1 MCGIFGIALADS
13 QIAREL
19 FEQSLSLIHHRGPD
33 FTGINYDDVSNV
45 GLGHKRLSIVDLTEL
60 GSQPMSSD
68 NLSYEI
74 IFNGEIYNFKE
85 LKKELISLGYSF
97 KSQSDTEVLLNSYVE
112 WGPNSVSRLKG
123 MFSLAIFDKRKKT
136 IFLSRDRVGE
146 KPLFYSLYKNNF
158 FFCSEIKPIL
168 NYEKQLNKIDPY
180 SFSYLFEHGFTKGD
194 RSIFKNIHKLT
205 PGNSLEFDLVNRSYK
220 IINYWSITKQ
230 IQSKL
235 SNTPVCSEEKLVNK
249 LEARLE
255 SAVKSQLYADVP
267 IGIMLS
273 GGLDSSL
280 ITAIAS
286 RFKKNINTFTVTFPG
301 HGRFDESNH
310 ARLIAEKYNTN
321 HFQVE
326 AKEINPEIIEKLAYF
341 FDDPIFDSSMIP
353 TYLVTK
359 EISSNFKVALSGDGG
374 DELFGGYN
382 HYNRL
387 LKLRSFSAFIPL
399 SMRKYINNLAQN
411 FMPIG
416 SRGRKTIELFS
427 TNFHTSFPNTNEF
440 FSTKEQKYFFRNEF
454 FDVSKYNNENNY
466 IDGFDYPLGAMLHD
480 FKNYLPD
487 DLLVKVDRASMA
499 NSIEV
504 RAPFLDKDLVE
515 FAFTEVPSSLKV
527 SNQNKKILLKKL
539 ALKILPSTFSIDRK
553 QGFSIPLGNF
563 LLEKKWIE
571 YFSQIISDADPS
583 LINQSKC
590 IELLEDRARIYQ
602 NAGRLFGLVFY
613 INWMKKINASF

>member
-1 MCGIFGIALADS
+1 MCGIFGIALANS
-13 QIAREL
+13 QISREL
-19 FEQSLSLIHHRGPD
+19 FEQSLNLIHHRGPD
-33 FTGINYDDVSNV
+33 STGIKHDDIINVS
-45 GLGHKRLSIVDLTEL
+45 LGHKRLSIVDLTKM
-60 GSQPMSSD
+60 GSQPMSSAD
-68 NLSYEI
+68 LSNEI
-74 IFNGEIYNFKE
+74 IFNGEIYNFRE
-85 LKKELISLGYSF
+85 LKLQLTSLGYSF
-97 KSQSDTEVLLNSYVE
+97 KSQTDTEVLLYSYEE
-112 WGPNSVSRLKG
+112 WGLHCVSRLKG
-123 MFSLAIFDKRKKT
+123 MFSLAIFDRKKKT
-136 IFLSRDRVGE
+136 IFLARDRVGE

-158 FFCSEIKPIL
+158 FFSSEIKPIL
-168 NYEKQLNKIDPY
+168 NYEKQLNKIDPC

-194 RSIFKNIHKLT
+194 RSIFKNIHKLL
-205 PGNSLEFDLVNRSYK
+205 PGHSLEFDLVNRSYK
-220 IINYWSITKQ
+220 IINYWSIAKQ
-230 IQSKL
+230 IKSKIL
-235 SNTPVCSEEKLVNK
+235 NAPVCSEEKLVNK

-267 IGIMLS
+267 IGVMLS

-286 RFKKNINTFTVTFPG
+286 RFKKNLNTFTVTFPG

-310 ARLIAEKYNTN
+310 ARLIAEKFNTN

-326 AKEINPEIIEKLAYF
+326 AKEINPEIIERLAYF

-353 TYLVTK
+353 TYLVSK

-387 LKLRSFSAFIPL
+387 LKLRAFSTFVPL

-427 TNFHTSFPNTNEF
+427 TNFHTSYPNMDEF

-454 FDVSKYNNENNY
+454 FDESKYNNENNY
-466 IDGFDYPLGAMLHD
+466 LDVFDYPLRAMLHD

-527 SNQNKKILLKKL
+527 TNQNQKILLKKL

-571 YFSQIISDADPS
+571 YFSQTISDADPS
-583 LINQSKC
+583 LINQPKC
-590 IELLEDRARIYQ
+590 IELLEDRGRIHQ

-613 INWMKKINASF
+613 INWMKKTNASF

>member
-1 MCGIFGIALADS
+1 MCGIFGIALANS
-13 QIAREL
+13 QISREL
-19 FEQSLSLIHHRGPD
+19 FEQSLNLIHHRGPD
-33 FTGINYDDVSNV
+33 STGIKHDDIINVS
-45 GLGHKRLSIVDLTEL
+45 LGHKRLSIVDLTKM
-60 GSQPMSSD
+60 GSQPMSSAD
-68 NLSYEI
+68 LSNEI
-74 IFNGEIYNFKE
+74 IFNGEIYNFRE
-85 LKKELISLGYSF
+85 LKLQLTSLGYSF
-97 KSQSDTEVLLNSYVE
+97 KSQTDTEVLLYSYEE
-112 WGPNSVSRLKG
+112 WGLHCVSRLKG
-123 MFSLAIFDKRKKT
+123 MFSLAIFDRKKKT
-136 IFLSRDRVGE
+136 IFLARDRVGE

-158 FFCSEIKPIL
+158 FFSSEIKPIL
-168 NYEKQLNKIDPY
+168 NYEKQLNKIDPC

-194 RSIFKNIHKLT
+194 RSIFKNIHKLL
-205 PGNSLEFDLVNRSYK
+205 PGHSLEFDLVNRSYK
-220 IINYWSITKQ
+220 IINYWSIAKQ
-230 IQSKL
+230 IKSKIL
-235 SNTPVCSEEKLVNK
+235 NAPVCSEEKLVNK

-267 IGIMLS
+267 IGVMLS

-286 RFKKNINTFTVTFPG
+286 RFKKNLNTFTVTFPG

-310 ARLIAEKYNTN
+310 ARLIAEKFNTN

-326 AKEINPEIIEKLAYF
+326 AKEINPEIIERLAYF

-353 TYLVTK
+353 TYLVSK

-387 LKLRSFSAFIPL
+387 LKLRAFSTFVPL

-427 TNFHTSFPNTNEF
+427 TNFHTSYPNMDEF
-440 FSTKEQKYFFRNEF
+440 FSTKEQKYFFKNKF
-454 FDVSKYNNENNY
+454 FDESKYNNENNY
-466 IDGFDYPLGAMLHD
+466 LDVFDYPLRAMLHD

-527 SNQNKKILLKKL
+527 TNQNQKILLKKL

-563 LLEKKWIE
+563 LLEKKM
-571 YFSQIISDADPS
+571 D
-583 LINQSKC
+583 
-590 IELLEDRARIYQ
+590 
-602 NAGRLFGLVFY
+602 
-613 INWMKKINASF
+613 